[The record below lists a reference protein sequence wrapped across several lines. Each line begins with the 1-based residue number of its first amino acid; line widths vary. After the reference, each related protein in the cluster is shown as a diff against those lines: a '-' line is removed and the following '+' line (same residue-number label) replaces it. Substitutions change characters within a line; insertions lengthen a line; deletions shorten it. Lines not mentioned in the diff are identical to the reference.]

1 MINLKLFTEI
11 LTDTKQKL
19 DNVFGRPITV
29 ADAVN
34 RRLFWHPDVISAF
47 QNAVNANLSCHEN
60 VMIFIKIHP
69 AEVHSAILADD
80 RNKDNLFL
88 YLWGLLSCGFGCHL
102 PFCGCIQMCE
112 FYFGKIKFAFYADIV
127 IDALPLSGKRI
138 KINGYCQ
145 DNRWLLDNFQ
155 LLNLK
160 QKLKLEKFLHHLE
173 KPEIEDTV
181 LLRLCRK
188 NLVGK
193 LILPYTLLLLVLVI
207 LCRIFFITHSA
218 GGIILS
224 MFAIVF
230 ALCIPLK
237 WIIKK

>member
-1 MINLKLFTEI
+1 MINSKLFTEI

-102 PFCGCIQMCE
+102 PFCDCVQMCE
-112 FYFGKIKFAFYADIV
+112 FYFPKIKFAFYADIV
-127 IDALPLSGKRI
+127 IDALP
-138 KINGYCQ
+138 YA
-145 DNRWLLDNFQ
+145 
-155 LLNLK
+155 
-160 QKLKLEKFLHHLE
+160 
-173 KPEIEDTV
+173 
-181 LLRLCRK
+181 
-188 NLVGK
+188 
-193 LILPYTLLLLVLVI
+193 LLLLVLVI